1 MVLPWDFHQNM
12 SSRKKIKVKLDKA
25 NYAIKSDLRNTT
37 GVDTSE
43 FAKRIEL
50 AS

>member
-1 MVLPWDFHQNM
+1 M
-12 SSRKKIKVKLDKA
+12 SSRNKIKVELDKA